1 MNAKRR
7 KEILSDPEEV
17 AKRMNGTIGQR
28 MSLLRMVLEELEMEP
43 EMLPESASGELNPT
57 YIGLNIVAEML
68 DRQRKVD
75 HREYWLMKD
84 YLSGLGME
92 IAHLHTGEGDVSS
105 RRVSIERKEDDLLS
119 SLFDNRRLRQ
129 LGAMREEAEF
139 SFVVITKSWS
149 EVKKDAAER
158 GVSDRT
164 LLGYIASMCAVGY
177 PPLFIEDRY
186 DASLLMTRIVD
197 KIEDDVPRLFV
208 ARPSSPKAVEYRN
221 AIVEALPKV
230 GAKTRRRLTAVFPS
244 ISDLC
249 NATIEELM
257 EVEGVGKATAER
269 IHEILH
275 TRPNR

>member
-28 MSLLRMVLEELEMEP
+28 MSLLRMVLEDLEMEP

-186 DASLLMTRIVD
+186 D
-197 KIEDDVPRLFV
+197 
-208 ARPSSPKAVEYRN
+208 
-221 AIVEALPKV
+221 
-230 GAKTRRRLTAVFPS
+230 
-244 ISDLC
+244 
-249 NATIEELM
+249 
-257 EVEGVGKATAER
+257 EVVV
-269 IHEILH
+269 
-275 TRPNR
+275 